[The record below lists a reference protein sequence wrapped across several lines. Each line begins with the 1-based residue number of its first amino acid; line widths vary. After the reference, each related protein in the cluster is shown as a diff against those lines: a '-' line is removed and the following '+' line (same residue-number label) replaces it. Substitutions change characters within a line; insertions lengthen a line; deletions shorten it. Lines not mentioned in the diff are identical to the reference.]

1 MAKSKYDNFLEYD
14 GLLLVEGYAR
24 DGLTDEQIMKN
35 INISKQTFYNWVAKH
50 VDFSNALKRGRKPV
64 ATIVEN
70 TFFNE
75 KLKSQFVEEE
85 TVEMTEQRNAKGEL
99 IGTTKHIKKN
109 KRYIPA
115 DTTAIIFYLKCRLNN
130 RYNDRPIQ
138 TEDTAA
144 LDKLDSILTEIK
156 STAANKATTKAES
169 GVEE

>member
-1 MAKSKYDNFLEYD
+1 MAKSKYFDFLEND

-24 DGLTDEQIMKN
+24 DGLTDEQICKN
-35 INISKQTFYNWVAKH
+35 IGIRPSTYYDWKNKYSE
-50 VDFSNALKRGRKPV
+50 FSEAIKNGRKPI

-138 TEDTAA
+138 TEDTAT